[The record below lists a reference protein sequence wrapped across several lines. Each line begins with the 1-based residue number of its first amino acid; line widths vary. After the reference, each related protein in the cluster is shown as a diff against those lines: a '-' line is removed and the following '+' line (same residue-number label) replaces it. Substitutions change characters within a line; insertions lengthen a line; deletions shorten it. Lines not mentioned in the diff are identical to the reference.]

1 MDFTSADHARPALP
15 DATVWRAGT
24 FGLMKRVAIVLGLA
38 LPLAAVD
45 LVWKSV
51 ATTPYW
57 AYHPRSLGWLVLS
70 LALFVATLGV
80 ARVPSTI
87 APAAAGVMAGGV
99 LGNALSAVGN
109 GLRVPDPI
117 VAYTSDMIIAFNPA
131 DVFTTIGTLALT
143 AILGVSLIR
152 NRHLLPTRQQAVAR
166 WGRALNRRP

>member
-1 MDFTSADHARPALP
+1 MDFTTADHAPPTVP
-15 DATVWRAGT
+15 DANASAAGT
-24 FGLMKRVAIVLGLA
+24 FGLMRRVTIVLGLA

-45 LVWKSV
+45 LAWKGM
-51 ATTPYW
+51 ATTPEW
-57 AYHPRSLGWLVLS
+57 AYHPRSLSWLILS

-87 APAAAGVMAGGV
+87 APVAAGVMAGGV

-117 VAYTSDMIIAFNPA
+117 VAYTSDMVIAFNPA

-152 NRHLLPTRQQAVAR
+152 NRQLLPTRQQAAER
-166 WGRALNRRP
+166 WSRALNRRR